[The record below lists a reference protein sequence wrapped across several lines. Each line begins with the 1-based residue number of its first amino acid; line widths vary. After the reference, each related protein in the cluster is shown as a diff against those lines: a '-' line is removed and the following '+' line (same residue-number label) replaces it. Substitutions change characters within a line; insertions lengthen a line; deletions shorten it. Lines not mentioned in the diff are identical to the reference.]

1 MTLIELFC
9 VFRLLQNR
17 ESAKKCRI
25 KKKANFEIIHREV
38 ESLKTDKKEMLE
50 KINELT
56 LLLYSKVD
64 ERYGAKHQF
73 TGSKPGVEWDK

>member
-1 MTLIELFC
+1 MTSIELFC

-25 KKKANFEIIHREV
+25 KKKANFEIIHKEV
-38 ESLKTDKKEMLE
+38 ESLKNDKKEMLE

-64 ERYGAKHQF
+64 ENNNLQRK
-73 TGSKPGVEWDK
+73 VEQLTATN

>member
-1 MTLIELFC
+1 MTSIELFC

-38 ESLKTDKKEMLE
+38 DSLKNDKKEMLE

-64 ERYGAKHQF
+64 ENNNLQRK
-73 TGSKPGVEWDK
+73 VEQLTATN

>member
-1 MTLIELFC
+1 MSVTSIELFC

-25 KKKANFEIIHREV
+25 KKKANFEVIHKEV
-38 ESLKTDKKEMLE
+38 ESLKKDKKEMLE

-64 ERYGAKHQF
+64 ENNNLQRK
-73 TGSKPGVEWDK
+73 VEQLTAIN